1 MADLARRTAGR
12 VVIDPTRVPPPAAPA
27 PPPARRV
34 ITLPGIGIAVAAWL
48 LELGVGL
55 VAAVGIGAIVWFA
68 FCRH

>member
-1 MADLARRTAGR
+1 MADLARRTGQ
-12 VVIDPTRVPPPAAPA
+12 VVIDPTRVPPPAPPPA
-27 PPPARRV
+27 PPARRV

-68 FCRH
+68 FSRH

>member
-1 MADLARRTAGR
+1 MADLARRTGQ
-12 VVIDPTRVPPPAAPA
+12 VVIDPTRIPAPA
-27 PPPARRV
+27 PPVPPARRV

-68 FCRH
+68 FGRH